1 RAVQAPSAAPPAKN
15 SWNLGPGADA
25 APAGLAN
32 EGYGAEIR
40 WNLADLQARG
50 VLIPGHTYR
59 FYVIVHDGDQN
70 KVGGDC
76 GQASFTYFYP
86 GVATASLSGHVLGDS
101 DGNGTLD
108 VVIANA
114 LITLYDSNHNV
125 VASTR
130 TDSNGFYSF
139 TNLAAGTYTITE
151 DQSSVANMSWDDWTD
166 SVGSLGEVGPHVAD
180 SFTVNVG
187 DGANGINYDFWEVAP
202 LGPPT

>member
-70 KVGGDC
+70 KVGGDA

-86 GVATASLSGHVLGDS
+86 GPTTTQPASIGGHVFDDTVIHTPTAGVQV
-101 DGNGTLD
+101 TL
-108 VVIANA
+108 IG
-114 LITLYDSNHNV
+114 
-125 VASTR
+125 
-130 TDSNGFYSF
+130 TDSNG
-139 TNLAAGTYTITE
+139 NA
-151 DQSSVANMSWDDWTD
+151 V
-166 SVGSLGEVGPHVAD
+166 SL
-180 SFTVNVG
+180 SM
-187 DGANGINYDFWEVAP
+187 
-202 LGPPT
+202 L